1 MSVIVTSLVW
11 LLILAIVA
19 LSWHISIRKLS
30 KSCTSDDAQKTITS
44 SSSLSLWL
52 SILSILAFVALAG
65 LLMYR
70 AREGAQEMQVT
81 P

>member
-19 LSWHISIRKLS
+19 LSWHISIRKLH

-70 AREGAQEMQVT
+70 AREGAPATQVT